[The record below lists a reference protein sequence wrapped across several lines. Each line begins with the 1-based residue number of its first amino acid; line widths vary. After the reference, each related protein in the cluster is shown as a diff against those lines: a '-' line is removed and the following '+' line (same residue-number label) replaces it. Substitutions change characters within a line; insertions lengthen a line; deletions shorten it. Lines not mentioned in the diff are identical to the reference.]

1 MLGHILQSNFMKF
14 SPRKM
19 GDNFI
24 RTWGNLTFSPI
35 PGGAYPDRGFKIFDF
50 FFFFGGGGRGKRVF
64 STREMAETL
73 PTVLFLPV

>member
-35 PGGAYPDRGFKIFDF
+35 PGGLIQIGVLKFLIF